1 MKFGGITAL
10 DGVSIEVPPST
21 VVGLIGPNGAGKS
34 TLFSV
39 LSGLQKP
46 TSGSVFIAGEDV
58 TGTRAQH
65 RAHLGL
71 ARTFQHPELF
81 SGLTVREHVLL
92 AHRMRH
98 SRSRLWRDLIDLGGL
113 RRETKAEK
121 ERVDDLVSGL
131 GLAHVSDHPVAGM
144 PLGTARLIEVARA
157 LAVSPSV
164 LLLDEPTSGLD
175 ATETAELE
183 HVLNRVA
190 TERGVSML
198 FVEHDVELV
207 LRMCAYVYVLDFGRC
222 IAQGKPAEI
231 RADRA
236 VQAAYLG
243 EEVDA

>member
-1 MKFGGITAL
+1 
-10 DGVSIEVPPST
+10 
-21 VVGLIGPNGAGKS
+21 
-34 TLFSV
+34 
-39 LSGLQKP
+39 
-46 TSGSVFIAGEDV
+46 
-58 TGTRAQH
+58 
-65 RAHLGL
+65 
-71 ARTFQHPELF
+71 
-81 SGLTVREHVLL
+81 
-92 AHRMRH
+92 
-98 SRSRLWRDLIDLGGL
+98 
-113 RRETKAEK
+113 
-121 ERVDDLVSGL
+121 
-131 GLAHVSDHPVAGM
+131 
-144 PLGTARLIEVARA
+144 
-157 LAVSPSV
+157 V